1 MQLTTYTQSQ
11 TFQVSKLFKLFKKF
25 FLCEVSRAVRCKTGK
40 SDEGI
45 GRMRAKSGGYLGHQ
59 YFVCLFWV
67 SGSRE
72 LLVGILSKLIM
83 VTYLLR

>member
-1 MQLTTYTQSQ
+1 
-11 TFQVSKLFKLFKKF
+11 
-25 FLCEVSRAVRCKTGK
+25 
-40 SDEGI
+40 
-45 GRMRAKSGGYLGHQ
+45 MRAKSGGYLGHQ

-83 VTYLLR
+83 VSIYIIKLNFNAKNYIFQLMLHLLS